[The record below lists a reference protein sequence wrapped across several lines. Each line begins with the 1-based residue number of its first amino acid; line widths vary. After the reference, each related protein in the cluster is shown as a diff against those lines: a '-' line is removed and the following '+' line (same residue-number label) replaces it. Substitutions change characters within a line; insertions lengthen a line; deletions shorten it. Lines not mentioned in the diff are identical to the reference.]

1 MTENNSTRDQII
13 VDIRSKSLFKEGTIS
28 GAINI
33 PMDRINELYE
43 LPMDRKICLLCH
55 IGEISDELALL
66 MKDAGYDAYSYPGGY
81 LAYLEQEET
90 FLEEEDLEI
99 IYADNASTTAM
110 SEGVLEAYTEAVKFY
125 GNPSTLHREGR
136 RAKRLL
142 TECRRE
148 TAQLLGGEEDEIVF
162 TSGGSES
169 DNHALIGAAR
179 LNREAGKIHII
190 SDSIEHHAILHT
202 LKRLEEEGFKVTLL
216 EPDSDGIISPEA
228 VAAAITEETGLVSI
242 MYANNEIGTIEPIR
256 EIGEICKSRGILFH
270 TDAVQ
275 AAGHI
280 EIDVKRDNIDMM
292 SLSAHKFHGPR
303 GVGLLYVRRGI
314 MLPEFIS
321 GGGQEMGMRAGTEN
335 LPGIAGLTAALRES
349 VEEMESKIRD
359 VTGMRERLVS
369 ELRNLPGAV
378 LNGHPERRLPG
389 NVNFSFSNPGNINL
403 LMELDARGICVSAG
417 SACSASDS
425 EPSHVLT
432 AIGRSPEEAR
442 NSIRITIDEYNTPEE
457 IETIIRTIRGI
468 YAG

>member
-13 VDIRSKSLFKEGTIS
+13 VDIRSKSLFKEGTIP

-90 FLEEEDLEI
+90 FLEEENLEI
-99 IYADNASTTAM
+99 VYADNASTTAM

-125 GNPSTLHREGR
+125 GNPSTLH
-136 RAKRLL
+136 
-142 TECRRE
+142 
-148 TAQLLGGEEDEIVF
+148 
-162 TSGGSES
+162 
-169 DNHALIGAAR
+169 
-179 LNREAGKIHII
+179 REAGKIHII

-216 EPDSDGIISPEA
+216 EPDSDGIISPES

-335 LPGIAGLTAALRES
+335 LPGIAGLTVALRES

-442 NSIRITIDEYNTPEE
+442 NSIRITIDEHNTPEE
-457 IETIIRTIRGI
+457 IETIIRTIREI

>member
-13 VDIRSKSLFKEGTIS
+13 VDIRSKSLFKEGTIP

-90 FLEEEDLEI
+90 FLEEENLEI
-99 IYADNASTTAM
+99 VYADNASTTAM

-125 GNPSTLHREGR
+125 GNPSTLHRE
-136 RAKRLL
+136 
-142 TECRRE
+142 
-148 TAQLLGGEEDEIVF
+148 
-162 TSGGSES
+162 
-169 DNHALIGAAR
+169 
-179 LNREAGKIHII
+179 AGKIHII

-202 LKRLEEEGFKVTLL
+202 LKRLEEEEGFKVTLL
-216 EPDSDGIISPEA
+216 EPDSAGIISPES

-417 SACSASDS
+417 SACSASNS

-457 IETIIRTIRGI
+457 IETIIRTIREI

>member
-13 VDIRSKSLFKEGTIS
+13 VDIRSKSLFKEGTIP

-90 FLEEEDLEI
+90 FLEEENLEI
-99 IYADNASTTAM
+99 VYADNASTTAM

-125 GNPSTLHREGR
+125 GNPSTLH
-136 RAKRLL
+136 
-142 TECRRE
+142 
-148 TAQLLGGEEDEIVF
+148 
-162 TSGGSES
+162 
-169 DNHALIGAAR
+169 
-179 LNREAGKIHII
+179 REAGKIHII

-216 EPDSDGIISPEA
+216 EPDSDGIISPES

-457 IETIIRTIRGI
+457 IETIIRTIREI

>member
-13 VDIRSKSLFKEGTIS
+13 VDIRSKSLFKEGTIP

-90 FLEEEDLEI
+90 FLEEENLEI
-99 IYADNASTTAM
+99 VYADNASTTAM

-125 GNPSTLHREGR
+125 GNPSTLH
-136 RAKRLL
+136 
-142 TECRRE
+142 
-148 TAQLLGGEEDEIVF
+148 
-162 TSGGSES
+162 
-169 DNHALIGAAR
+169 
-179 LNREAGKIHII
+179 REAGKIHII

-216 EPDSDGIISPEA
+216 EPDSDGIISPES

-417 SACSASDS
+417 SACRASDS

-457 IETIIRTIRGI
+457 IETIIRTIREI

>member
-13 VDIRSKSLFKEGTIS
+13 VDIRSKSLFKEGTIP

-43 LPMDRKICLLCH
+43 LPVDRKICLLCH

-90 FLEEEDLEI
+90 FLEEENLEI
-99 IYADNASTTAM
+99 VYADNASTTAM

-125 GNPSTLHREGR
+125 GNPSTLH
-136 RAKRLL
+136 
-142 TECRRE
+142 
-148 TAQLLGGEEDEIVF
+148 
-162 TSGGSES
+162 
-169 DNHALIGAAR
+169 
-179 LNREAGKIHII
+179 REAGKIHII

-457 IETIIRTIRGI
+457 IETIIRTIREI

>member
-1 MTENNSTRDQII
+1 
-13 VDIRSKSLFKEGTIS
+13 
-28 GAINI
+28 
-33 PMDRINELYE
+33 MDRINELYE

-90 FLEEEDLEI
+90 FLEEENLEI
-99 IYADNASTTAM
+99 VYADNASTTAM

-125 GNPSTLHREGR
+125 GNPSTLH
-136 RAKRLL
+136 
-142 TECRRE
+142 
-148 TAQLLGGEEDEIVF
+148 
-162 TSGGSES
+162 
-169 DNHALIGAAR
+169 
-179 LNREAGKIHII
+179 REAGKIHII

-432 AIGRSPEEAR
+432 AIGRSPEEAL

-457 IETIIRTIRGI
+457 IETIIRTIREI
-468 YAG
+468 YSG

>member
-13 VDIRSKSLFKEGTIS
+13 VDIRSKSLFKEGTIP

-90 FLEEEDLEI
+90 FLEEENLEI
-99 IYADNASTTAM
+99 VYADNASTTAM

-125 GNPSTLHREGR
+125 GNPSTLHRE
-136 RAKRLL
+136 
-142 TECRRE
+142 
-148 TAQLLGGEEDEIVF
+148 
-162 TSGGSES
+162 
-169 DNHALIGAAR
+169 
-179 LNREAGKIHII
+179 AGKIHII
-190 SDSIEHHAILHT
+190 SDSIENHAILHT

-457 IETIIRTIRGI
+457 IETIIRTIREI

>member
-13 VDIRSKSLFKEGTIS
+13 VDIRSESLFKEGTIP

-90 FLEEEDLEI
+90 FLEEENLEI
-99 IYADNASTTAM
+99 VYADNASTTAM

-125 GNPSTLHREGR
+125 GNPSTLH
-136 RAKRLL
+136 
-142 TECRRE
+142 
-148 TAQLLGGEEDEIVF
+148 
-162 TSGGSES
+162 
-169 DNHALIGAAR
+169 
-179 LNREAGKIHII
+179 REAGKIHII

-216 EPDSDGIISPEA
+216 EPDSDGIISPES

-457 IETIIRTIRGI
+457 IETIIRTIREI

>member
-1 MTENNSTRDQII
+1 MTDNNSII
-13 VDIRSKSLFKEGTIS
+13 VDIRSESLFSKGS
-28 GAINI
+28 VPGAINI
-33 PMDRINELYE
+33 PMDRVNELYE
-43 LPMDRKICLLCH
+43 LPKDKKICLLCH
-55 IGEISDELALL
+55 VGEISDELALI
-66 MKDAGYDAYSYPGGY
+66 MKDAGYDACSYPGGY
-81 LAYLEQEET
+81 LAYQEQEEAAD
-90 FLEEEDLEI
+90 EEDDSEI
-99 IYADNASTTAM
+99 VYADNASTTMM
-110 SEGVLEAYTEAVKFY
+110 SDTALEAYTEAVKYY
-125 GNPSTLHREGR
+125 GNPSTLHRAGR

-142 TECRRE
+142 TEYRRE
-148 TAQLLGGEEDEIVF
+148 IAQILGGDEDEIIF

-216 EPDSDGIISPEA
+216 EPDSDGIISPES

-349 VEEMESKIRD
+349 VEEMESKIQD

-369 ELRNLPGAV
+369 ELRNLPSAV

-457 IETIIRTIRGI
+457 IETIIRTIREI

>member
-90 FLEEEDLEI
+90 FLEEENLETV
-99 IYADNASTTAM
+99 YADNASTTAM

-125 GNPSTLHREGR
+125 GNPSTLH
-136 RAKRLL
+136 
-142 TECRRE
+142 
-148 TAQLLGGEEDEIVF
+148 
-162 TSGGSES
+162 
-169 DNHALIGAAR
+169 
-179 LNREAGKIHII
+179 REAGKIHII

-457 IETIIRTIRGI
+457 IETIIRTIREI

>member
-13 VDIRSKSLFKEGTIS
+13 VDIRSKSLFKEGTIP

-90 FLEEEDLEI
+90 FLEEENLEI
-99 IYADNASTTAM
+99 VYADNASTTAM

-125 GNPSTLHREGR
+125 GNPSTLH
-136 RAKRLL
+136 
-142 TECRRE
+142 
-148 TAQLLGGEEDEIVF
+148 
-162 TSGGSES
+162 
-169 DNHALIGAAR
+169 
-179 LNREAGKIHII
+179 REAGKIHII

-403 LMELDARGICVSAG
+403 RMELDARGICVSAG

-457 IETIIRTIRGI
+457 IETIIRTIREI

>member
-13 VDIRSKSLFKEGTIS
+13 VDIRSKSLFKEGTIP

-43 LPMDRKICLLCH
+43 LPMDRKICPLCH

-90 FLEEEDLEI
+90 FLEEENLEI
-99 IYADNASTTAM
+99 VYADNASTTAM

-125 GNPSTLHREGR
+125 GNPSTLH
-136 RAKRLL
+136 
-142 TECRRE
+142 
-148 TAQLLGGEEDEIVF
+148 
-162 TSGGSES
+162 
-169 DNHALIGAAR
+169 
-179 LNREAGKIHII
+179 REAGKIHII

-216 EPDSDGIISPEA
+216 EPDSDGIISPES

-457 IETIIRTIRGI
+457 IETIIRTIREI

>member
-13 VDIRSKSLFKEGTIS
+13 VDIRSKSLFKEGTIP

-90 FLEEEDLEI
+90 FLEEENLEI
-99 IYADNASTTAM
+99 VYADNASTTAM

-125 GNPSTLHREGR
+125 GNPSTLHRE
-136 RAKRLL
+136 
-142 TECRRE
+142 
-148 TAQLLGGEEDEIVF
+148 
-162 TSGGSES
+162 
-169 DNHALIGAAR
+169 
-179 LNREAGKIHII
+179 AGKIHII

-202 LKRLEEEGFKVTLL
+202 LKRLENEGFKVTLL
-216 EPDSDGIISPEA
+216 EPDSAGIISPES
-228 VAAAITEETGLVSI
+228 VAGAITEETGLVSI

-457 IETIIRTIRGI
+457 IETIIRTIREV

>member
-13 VDIRSKSLFKEGTIS
+13 VDIRSKSLFKEGTIP

-90 FLEEEDLEI
+90 FLEEENLEI
-99 IYADNASTTAM
+99 VYADNASTTAM

-125 GNPSTLHREGR
+125 GNPSTLHRE
-136 RAKRLL
+136 
-142 TECRRE
+142 
-148 TAQLLGGEEDEIVF
+148 
-162 TSGGSES
+162 
-169 DNHALIGAAR
+169 
-179 LNREAGKIHII
+179 AGKIHII

-202 LKRLEEEGFKVTLL
+202 LKRLEEKGFKVTLL

-457 IETIIRTIRGI
+457 IETIIRTIREI

>member
-13 VDIRSKSLFKEGTIS
+13 VDIRSKSLFKEGTIP

-90 FLEEEDLEI
+90 FLEEENLEI
-99 IYADNASTTAM
+99 VYSDNASTTAM

-125 GNPSTLHREGR
+125 GNPSTLH
-136 RAKRLL
+136 
-142 TECRRE
+142 
-148 TAQLLGGEEDEIVF
+148 
-162 TSGGSES
+162 
-169 DNHALIGAAR
+169 
-179 LNREAGKIHII
+179 REAGKIHII

-457 IETIIRTIRGI
+457 IETIIRTIREI

>member
-1 MTENNSTRDQII
+1 MTENNSTRDKII
-13 VDIRSKSLFKEGTIS
+13 VDIRSKSLFKEGTIP

-90 FLEEEDLEI
+90 FLEEENLEI
-99 IYADNASTTAM
+99 VYADNASTTAM

-125 GNPSTLHREGR
+125 GNPSTLH
-136 RAKRLL
+136 
-142 TECRRE
+142 
-148 TAQLLGGEEDEIVF
+148 
-162 TSGGSES
+162 
-169 DNHALIGAAR
+169 
-179 LNREAGKIHII
+179 REAGKIHII

-216 EPDSDGIISPEA
+216 EPDSDGIISPES

-457 IETIIRTIRGI
+457 IETIIRTIREI

>member
-13 VDIRSKSLFKEGTIS
+13 VDIRSKSLFKEGTIP

-90 FLEEEDLEI
+90 FLEEENLEI
-99 IYADNASTTAM
+99 VYADNASTTAM

-125 GNPSTLHREGR
+125 GNPSTLH
-136 RAKRLL
+136 
-142 TECRRE
+142 
-148 TAQLLGGEEDEIVF
+148 
-162 TSGGSES
+162 
-169 DNHALIGAAR
+169 
-179 LNREAGKIHII
+179 REAGKIHII

-216 EPDSDGIISPEA
+216 EPDSDGIISPES

-457 IETIIRTIRGI
+457 IETIIRTIREI
-468 YAG
+468 YSG

>member
-13 VDIRSKSLFKEGTIS
+13 VDIRSKSLFKEGTIP

-66 MKDAGYDAYSYPGGY
+66 MKDAGYDAYSYPGCY

-90 FLEEEDLEI
+90 FLEEENLEI
-99 IYADNASTTAM
+99 VYADNASTTAM

-125 GNPSTLHREGR
+125 GNPSTLH
-136 RAKRLL
+136 
-142 TECRRE
+142 
-148 TAQLLGGEEDEIVF
+148 
-162 TSGGSES
+162 
-169 DNHALIGAAR
+169 
-179 LNREAGKIHII
+179 REAGKIHII

-457 IETIIRTIRGI
+457 IETIIRTIREI
-468 YAG
+468 YSG

>member
-1 MTENNSTRDQII
+1 MTDNNSII
-13 VDIRSKSLFKEGTIS
+13 VDIRSESLFSKGS
-28 GAINI
+28 VPGAINI
-33 PMDRINELYE
+33 PMDRVNELYE
-43 LPMDRKICLLCH
+43 LPKDKKICLLCH
-55 IGEISDELALL
+55 VGEISDELALI
-66 MKDAGYDAYSYPGGY
+66 MKDAGYDACSYPGGY
-81 LAYLEQEET
+81 LAYQEQEEAAD
-90 FLEEEDLEI
+90 EEDDSEI
-99 IYADNASTTAM
+99 VYADNASTTMM
-110 SEGVLEAYTEAVKFY
+110 SDTALEAYTEAVKYY
-125 GNPSTLHREGR
+125 GNPSTLHRAGR

-142 TECRRE
+142 TEYRRE
-148 TAQLLGGEEDEIVF
+148 IAELLGGKAEEIVF

-169 DNHALIGAAR
+169 DNHALIAAAR
-179 LNREAGKIHII
+179 LNRESGKTHII

-202 LKRLEEEGFKVTLL
+202 LKRLREEGFSVTIL
-216 EPDSDGIISPEA
+216 EPDGDGIISPEA
-228 VAAAITEETGLVSI
+228 VAAAITEKTGLVSI

-292 SLSAHKFHGPR
+292 SLSAHKFHGPH

-321 GGGQEMGMRAGTEN
+321 GGGQERGMRAGTEN
-335 LPGIAGLTAALRES
+335 LPGIAGMTAALRES

-359 VTGMRERLVS
+359 VTGMRERLIS

-417 SACSASDS
+417 SACSASNS

-457 IETIIRTIRGI
+457 IETIIRTIREI
-468 YAG
+468 YAW

>member
-90 FLEEEDLEI
+90 FLEEENLEI
-99 IYADNASTTAM
+99 VYADNASTTAM

-125 GNPSTLHREGR
+125 GNPSTLH
-136 RAKRLL
+136 
-142 TECRRE
+142 
-148 TAQLLGGEEDEIVF
+148 
-162 TSGGSES
+162 
-169 DNHALIGAAR
+169 
-179 LNREAGKIHII
+179 REAGKIHII

-457 IETIIRTIRGI
+457 IETIIRTIREI

>member
-13 VDIRSKSLFKEGTIS
+13 VDIRSKSLFKEGTIP

-90 FLEEEDLEI
+90 FLEEENLEI
-99 IYADNASTTAM
+99 VYADNASTTAM

-125 GNPSTLHREGR
+125 GNPSTLH
-136 RAKRLL
+136 
-142 TECRRE
+142 
-148 TAQLLGGEEDEIVF
+148 
-162 TSGGSES
+162 
-169 DNHALIGAAR
+169 
-179 LNREAGKIHII
+179 REAGKIHII

-216 EPDSDGIISPEA
+216 EPDSDGIISPES

-335 LPGIAGLTAALRES
+335 MPGIAGLTAALRES

-457 IETIIRTIRGI
+457 IETIIRTIREI

>member
-13 VDIRSKSLFKEGTIS
+13 VDIRSKSLFKEGTIP

-90 FLEEEDLEI
+90 FLEEENLEI
-99 IYADNASTTAM
+99 VYADNASTTAM

-125 GNPSTLHREGR
+125 GNPSTLHRE
-136 RAKRLL
+136 
-142 TECRRE
+142 
-148 TAQLLGGEEDEIVF
+148 
-162 TSGGSES
+162 
-169 DNHALIGAAR
+169 
-179 LNREAGKIHII
+179 AGKIHII

-202 LKRLEEEGFKVTLL
+202 LKRLEEEGSKVTLL

-457 IETIIRTIRGI
+457 IETIIRTIREI

>member
-1 MTENNSTRDQII
+1 MTDNNSII
-13 VDIRSKSLFKEGTIS
+13 VDIRSESLFSKGS
-28 GAINI
+28 VPGAINI
-33 PMDRINELYE
+33 PMNRVNELYE
-43 LPMDRKICLLCH
+43 LPKDKKICLLCH
-55 IGEISDELALL
+55 VGEISDELALI
-66 MKDAGYDAYSYPGGY
+66 MKDAGYDACSYPGGY
-81 LAYLEQEET
+81 LAYQEQEEAAD
-90 FLEEEDLEI
+90 EEDDSESV
-99 IYADNASTTAM
+99 YADNASTTMM
-110 SEGVLEAYTEAVKFY
+110 SDTALEAYTEAVKYY
-125 GNPSTLHREGR
+125 GNPSTLHRAGR

-142 TECRRE
+142 TEYRRE
-148 TAQLLGGEEDEIVF
+148 IAQILGGDEDEIIF

-457 IETIIRTIRGI
+457 IETIIRTIREI

>member
-13 VDIRSKSLFKEGTIS
+13 VDIRSKSLFKEGTIP

-90 FLEEEDLEI
+90 FLEEENLEI
-99 IYADNASTTAM
+99 VYADNASTTAM

-125 GNPSTLHREGR
+125 GNPSTLH
-136 RAKRLL
+136 
-142 TECRRE
+142 
-148 TAQLLGGEEDEIVF
+148 
-162 TSGGSES
+162 
-169 DNHALIGAAR
+169 
-179 LNREAGKIHII
+179 REAGKIHII

-457 IETIIRTIRGI
+457 IETIIRTIREI

>member
-13 VDIRSKSLFKEGTIS
+13 VDIRSKSLFKEGTIP

-90 FLEEEDLEI
+90 FLEEENLEI
-99 IYADNASTTAM
+99 VYADNASTTAM

-125 GNPSTLHREGR
+125 GNPSTLH
-136 RAKRLL
+136 
-142 TECRRE
+142 
-148 TAQLLGGEEDEIVF
+148 
-162 TSGGSES
+162 
-169 DNHALIGAAR
+169 
-179 LNREAGKIHII
+179 REAGKIHII

-369 ELRNLPGAV
+369 DLRNLPGAV

-457 IETIIRTIRGI
+457 IETIIRTIREI
-468 YAG
+468 YSG

>member
-90 FLEEEDLEI
+90 FLEEENLETV
-99 IYADNASTTAM
+99 YADNASTTAM

-125 GNPSTLHREGR
+125 GNPSTLH
-136 RAKRLL
+136 
-142 TECRRE
+142 
-148 TAQLLGGEEDEIVF
+148 
-162 TSGGSES
+162 
-169 DNHALIGAAR
+169 
-179 LNREAGKIHII
+179 REAGKIHII

-216 EPDSDGIISPEA
+216 EPDSYGIISPEA

-457 IETIIRTIRGI
+457 IETIIRTIREI

>member
-13 VDIRSKSLFKEGTIS
+13 VDIRSKSLFKEGTIP

-90 FLEEEDLEI
+90 FLEEENLEI
-99 IYADNASTTAM
+99 VYADNASTTAM

-125 GNPSTLHREGR
+125 GNPSTLHRE
-136 RAKRLL
+136 
-142 TECRRE
+142 
-148 TAQLLGGEEDEIVF
+148 
-162 TSGGSES
+162 
-169 DNHALIGAAR
+169 
-179 LNREAGKIHII
+179 AGKIHII

-202 LKRLEEEGFKVTLL
+202 LKRLEGEGFKVTLL

-457 IETIIRTIRGI
+457 IETIIRTIREI

>member
-13 VDIRSKSLFKEGTIS
+13 VDIRSKSLFKEGTIP

-90 FLEEEDLEI
+90 FLEEENLETV
-99 IYADNASTTAM
+99 YADNASTTAM

-125 GNPSTLHREGR
+125 GNPSTLH
-136 RAKRLL
+136 
-142 TECRRE
+142 
-148 TAQLLGGEEDEIVF
+148 
-162 TSGGSES
+162 
-169 DNHALIGAAR
+169 
-179 LNREAGKIHII
+179 REAGKIHII

-457 IETIIRTIRGI
+457 IETIIRTIREI

>member
-13 VDIRSKSLFKEGTIS
+13 VDIRSKSLFKEGTIP

-90 FLEEEDLEI
+90 FLEEENLEI
-99 IYADNASTTAM
+99 VYADNASTTAM

-125 GNPSTLHREGR
+125 GNPSTLH
-136 RAKRLL
+136 
-142 TECRRE
+142 
-148 TAQLLGGEEDEIVF
+148 
-162 TSGGSES
+162 
-169 DNHALIGAAR
+169 
-179 LNREAGKIHII
+179 REAGKIHII

-216 EPDSDGIISPEA
+216 EPDSDGIISPES

-403 LMELDARGICVSAG
+403 LMELDARRICVSAG

-457 IETIIRTIRGI
+457 IETIIRTIREI

>member
-13 VDIRSKSLFKEGTIS
+13 VDIRSESLFKEGTIP

-90 FLEEEDLEI
+90 FLEEENLEI
-99 IYADNASTTAM
+99 VYADNASTTAM

-125 GNPSTLHREGR
+125 GNPSTLH
-136 RAKRLL
+136 
-142 TECRRE
+142 
-148 TAQLLGGEEDEIVF
+148 
-162 TSGGSES
+162 
-169 DNHALIGAAR
+169 
-179 LNREAGKIHII
+179 REAGKIHII

-457 IETIIRTIRGI
+457 IETIIRTIREI

>member
-13 VDIRSKSLFKEGTIS
+13 VDIRSKSLFKEGTIP

-90 FLEEEDLEI
+90 FLEEENLEI
-99 IYADNASTTAM
+99 VYADNASTTAM

-125 GNPSTLHREGR
+125 GNPSTLH
-136 RAKRLL
+136 
-142 TECRRE
+142 
-148 TAQLLGGEEDEIVF
+148 
-162 TSGGSES
+162 
-169 DNHALIGAAR
+169 
-179 LNREAGKIHII
+179 REAGKIHII

-389 NVNFSFSNPGNINL
+389 NVKFSFSNPGNINL

-457 IETIIRTIRGI
+457 IETIIRTIREI

>member
-1 MTENNSTRDQII
+1 M
-13 VDIRSKSLFKEGTIS
+13 
-28 GAINI
+28 
-33 PMDRINELYE
+33 
-43 LPMDRKICLLCH
+43 
-55 IGEISDELALL
+55 
-66 MKDAGYDAYSYPGGY
+66 
-81 LAYLEQEET
+81 
-90 FLEEEDLEI
+90 EEENLEI
-99 IYADNASTTAM
+99 VYADNASTTAM

-125 GNPSTLHREGR
+125 GNPSTLH
-136 RAKRLL
+136 
-142 TECRRE
+142 
-148 TAQLLGGEEDEIVF
+148 
-162 TSGGSES
+162 
-169 DNHALIGAAR
+169 
-179 LNREAGKIHII
+179 REAGKIHII

-303 GVGLLYVRRGI
+303 GVGLLYVRRCI

-457 IETIIRTIRGI
+457 IETIIRTIREI

>member
-13 VDIRSKSLFKEGTIS
+13 VDIRSKSLFKEGTIP

-90 FLEEEDLEI
+90 FLEEENLEI
-99 IYADNASTTAM
+99 VYADNASTTAM

-125 GNPSTLHREGR
+125 GNPSTLH
-136 RAKRLL
+136 
-142 TECRRE
+142 
-148 TAQLLGGEEDEIVF
+148 
-162 TSGGSES
+162 
-169 DNHALIGAAR
+169 
-179 LNREAGKIHII
+179 REAGKIHII

-457 IETIIRTIRGI
+457 IETIIRTIREI
-468 YAG
+468 YSG

>member
-90 FLEEEDLEI
+90 FLEEENLETV
-99 IYADNASTTAM
+99 YADNASTTAM

-125 GNPSTLHREGR
+125 GNPSTLH
-136 RAKRLL
+136 
-142 TECRRE
+142 
-148 TAQLLGGEEDEIVF
+148 
-162 TSGGSES
+162 
-169 DNHALIGAAR
+169 
-179 LNREAGKIHII
+179 REAGKIHII

-216 EPDSDGIISPEA
+216 EPDSDGIISPES

-457 IETIIRTIRGI
+457 IETIIRTIREI

>member
-13 VDIRSKSLFKEGTIS
+13 VDIRSKSLFKEGTIP

-90 FLEEEDLEI
+90 FLEEENLEI
-99 IYADNASTTAM
+99 VYADNASTTAM

-125 GNPSTLHREGR
+125 GNPSTLH
-136 RAKRLL
+136 
-142 TECRRE
+142 
-148 TAQLLGGEEDEIVF
+148 
-162 TSGGSES
+162 
-169 DNHALIGAAR
+169 
-179 LNREAGKIHII
+179 REAGKIHII

-335 LPGIAGLTAALRES
+335 LPGIAGLTVALRES

-457 IETIIRTIRGI
+457 IETIIRTIREI

>member
-90 FLEEEDLEI
+90 FLEEENLETV
-99 IYADNASTTAM
+99 YADNASTTAM

-125 GNPSTLHREGR
+125 GNPSTLH
-136 RAKRLL
+136 
-142 TECRRE
+142 
-148 TAQLLGGEEDEIVF
+148 
-162 TSGGSES
+162 
-169 DNHALIGAAR
+169 
-179 LNREAGKIHII
+179 REAGKIHII

-303 GVGLLYVRRGI
+303 GVGLLYVRRVI
-314 MLPEFIS
+314 MLPDFIS

-457 IETIIRTIRGI
+457 IETIIRTIREI